1 MSLQGSA
8 NHSFYHVVA
17 SADLMC
23 TPVGCLNLV
32 RRSMELVTALDA
44 QGISS
49 NAVPNSPELCTKLR
63 QPTDSSVLHITWHM
77 INLAIPSTA

>member
-1 MSLQGSA
+1 MGLAPPNVPSGQRKQQL
-8 NHSFYHVVA
+8 FYHVVA

-32 RRSMELVTALDA
+32 RRSMELVTALDV

-49 NAVPNSPELCTKLR
+49 SAVPNSPELY
-63 QPTDSSVLHITWHM
+63 SSGELGTC
-77 INLAIPSTA
+77 APS